1 MDTVTKV
8 APSSSS
14 LSEERSSGEPLGIPV
29 PCSAATPEKAGP
41 GSDNPKAIPSPP
53 PSNTRSRRTAIFIQD
68 ECLKHRFIR
77 SRDTSGIVERPERL
91 HAVKLGLAAAIAR
104 IEDVESTIDARTPE
118 FASTTAGT
126 DESHLAAALARMAIA
141 STSEG
146 STSPSSSFPL
156 RTGTVTIRRTTASVS
171 LLDHAAV
178 KHVHG
183 DIERDVYLENL
194 IAWARDS
201 QKNIT
206 TKGTEIPEG
215 VPPLDLY
222 RQYIGLILILILAP
236 LTCFGMSRAPLTGV

>member
-53 PSNTRSRRTAIFIQD
+53 PSNTHSRRTAIFIQD

-91 HAVKLGLAAAIAR
+91 HALKLGLAAAISR
-104 IEDVESTIDARTPE
+104 IEDTELAINEQKPE
-118 FASTTAGT
+118 RAAAAGT
-126 DESHLAAALARMAIA
+126 DEGDLAAALARLAIA
-141 STSEG
+141 PTAG
-146 STSPSSSFPL
+146 AGASSSSSRPDSSSPL
-156 RTGTVTIRRTTASVS
+156 RTASISIRRTSASVS

-178 KHVHG
+178 KYVHG
-183 DIERDVYLENL
+183 DITQDVYLENL
-194 IAWARDS
+194 ITWARDS

-206 TKGTEIPEG
+206 EKGTEIPEG
-215 VPPLDLY
+215 IPPLDLY
-222 RQYIGLILILILAP
+222 RQ
-236 LTCFGMSRAPLTGV
+236 